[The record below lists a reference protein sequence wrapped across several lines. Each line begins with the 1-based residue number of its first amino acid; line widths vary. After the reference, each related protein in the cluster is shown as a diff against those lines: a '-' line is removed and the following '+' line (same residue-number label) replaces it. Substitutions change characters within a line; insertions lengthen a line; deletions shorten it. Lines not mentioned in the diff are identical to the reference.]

1 MTAVTSAVKGL
12 GGIVNWRP
20 VEADSTNQG
29 KFDEHAHSPIDKV
42 TTTTADSAINRIPDD
57 EGWQR

>member
-1 MTAVTSAVKGL
+1 MTAVTLAVKGL
-12 GGIVNWRP
+12 GRILNWRP
-20 VEADSTNQG
+20 VEADSAKQG
-29 KFDEHAHSPIDKV
+29 KFDEHPHFSIDKV